1 MSGTE
6 LGFNGSLHQEDSKEV
21 AFCRED
27 TSCTMRKC
35 DLETSGAAKARSC
48 ILCILYNDNFCLR

>member
-6 LGFNGSLHQEDSKEV
+6 LDVNGSLHQEDSKDV

-27 TSCTMRKC
+27 TSYTVRK
-35 DLETSGAAKARSC
+35 
-48 ILCILYNDNFCLR
+48 